1 MSSQSFRAG
10 VVIVIRRDDGRL
22 LAFERKHPR
31 GAWQL
36 PQGGIDAGEEPIDA
50 AWREMQEET
59 GLDHSHVRLVDQLP
73 DWIAYEWPED
83 IRGDDPV
90 RGQIQ
95 RWFLFGVI
103 PDPTSHDHGHD
114 HDGGHGHGHAH
125 SHADDVTPRPDDRE
139 FVSWTWMTPRE
150 LVDCVID
157 WRRPAYQRAFARL
170 LP

>member
-10 VVIVIRRDDGRL
+10 VVIVIRRDDGKL
-22 LAFERKHPR
+22 LAFERKQPR

-36 PQGGIDAGEEPIDA
+36 PQGGIDVGEEPIDA
-50 AWREMQEET
+50 AWREMEEET
-59 GLDHSHVRLVDQLP
+59 GLDRSHVRLVDQLP
-73 DWIAYEWPED
+73 DWIAYEWPDE

-103 PDPTSHDHGHD
+103 PDPHDDGHL
-114 HDGGHGHGHAH
+114 HH
-125 SHADDVTPRPDDRE
+125 VQPRPDDRE
-139 FVSWTWMTPRE
+139 FVSWTWMTPHE